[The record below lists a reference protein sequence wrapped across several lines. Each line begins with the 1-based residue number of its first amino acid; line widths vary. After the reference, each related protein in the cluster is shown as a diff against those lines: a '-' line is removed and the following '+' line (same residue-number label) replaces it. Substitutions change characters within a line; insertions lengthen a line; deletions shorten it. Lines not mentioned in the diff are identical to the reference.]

1 VNWLLVSLV
10 LYLSLVPL
18 IVGVF
23 LPRGRVFDRVLQDAR
38 AQGRVTPA
46 LAVAFADPVVA
57 AAHAWELLV
66 IGLVIALMVT
76 KPF

>member
-1 VNWLLVSLV
+1 MNWLLVSLV
-10 LYLSLVPL
+10 LYLTLAPL
-18 IVGVF
+18 IVWVF
-23 LPRGRVFDRVLQDAR
+23 LPRGRAFDRALQEAP

-46 LAVAFADPVVA
+46 LATAFADPVVA